1 LFPEKYSFE
10 YYHPRSVEKRKRL
23 NERAKALQR
32 EQEYLEEMP
41 LAQRFPS
48 RSSKSHGSK
57 ISTKALNQHPNLQPI
72 KITPDFSSQIR
83 QTDKPLDNLTYDQVA
98 DAPFSDEGLGTDYD
112 TVEQNFDP
120 THLANNDNKQ
130 FPRLIHTQ
138 NSNDDPN
145 DQIYNRDDLQVE
157 PYSSMRA
164 DFRTNDN
171 SQRDSQSIKVDPQ
184 RIITKA
190 QIHLLPE
197 NSNKQDFIA
206 FSFT

>member
-1 LFPEKYSFE
+1 MLC
-10 YYHPRSVEKRKRL
+10 RSPAMPAYTILQSMLVPILQLVEATGFL
-23 NERAKALQR
+23 CIV
-32 EQEYLEEMP
+32 
-41 LAQRFPS
+41 
-48 RSSKSHGSK
+48 

-72 KITPDFSSQIR
+72 KITLDSSSQIR
-83 QTDKPLDNLTYDQVA
+83 QTDKPLDDLTYDRVA
-98 DAPFSDEGLGTDYD
+98 DIPFSDEGLGTDYD

-164 DFRTNDN
+164 NFRTNDK
-171 SQRDSQSIKVDPQ
+171 SQHDPWRYSQGVVQ
-184 RIITKA
+184 R
-190 QIHLLPE
+190 
-197 NSNKQDFIA
+197 
-206 FSFT
+206 

>member
-1 LFPEKYSFE
+1 
-10 YYHPRSVEKRKRL
+10 
-23 NERAKALQR
+23 
-32 EQEYLEEMP
+32 M
-41 LAQRFPS
+41 
-48 RSSKSHGSK
+48 
-57 ISTKALNQHPNLQPI
+57 
-72 KITPDFSSQIR
+72 
-83 QTDKPLDNLTYDQVA
+83 TYDRVA
-98 DAPFSDEGLGTDYD
+98 DTPFSDEGLGTDYD

-171 SQRDSQSIKVDPQ
+171 SQRDSQSIKVDPHGIILPQ
-184 RIITKA
+184 KSSEGRIGDPSVDVIVRVRNFGVVFVQA
-190 QIHLLPE
+190 DGSLVLVEEIQISAFEFIRHLEPT
-197 NSNKQDFIA
+197 A
-206 FSFT
+206 F